1 MKELRPESDKALKII
16 ADFWAKEDPKWVVT
30 RDNVYRYLI
39 EHEEVATG
47 DIEEHRLWYIHQ
59 VIFKVGNHYI
69 RASIAKTTTDFSAI
83 ESGWDFDPNSMA
95 EVFPVKRWVTQYI
108 TEAELDGR

>member
-47 DIEEHRLWYIHQ
+47 DIEEHRHWYIQQ

-69 RASIAKTTTDFSAI
+69 PLISPLSKAGGILIPTVWLRYFLSKDGSLSI
-83 ESGWDFDPNSMA
+83 
-95 EVFPVKRWVTQYI
+95 
-108 TEAELDGR
+108 